1 MIVIKRDATGREVT
15 RYSAEEVLHRD
26 DENLCLRALFTRPQ
40 VKVGSIVLYCG
51 DIFTEWFYARR
62 WYNVFR
68 VQDGVTATLK
78 GWYCNFTRPA
88 EIDAEGVAADDLELD
103 LVVTPAR
110 EMQLLDLSE
119 YLALELSSA
128 ERYAVAAAYREI
140 RQLVE
145 VRECP
150 FHEPT

>member
-1 MIVIKRDATGREVT
+1 MVST
-15 RYSAEEVLHRD
+15 RAVGIMSSA
-26 DENLCLRALFTRPQ
+26 
-40 VKVGSIVLYCG
+40 
-51 DIFTEWFYARR
+51 W
-62 WYNVFR
+62 
-68 VQDGVTATLK
+68 QDGVTATLK

-128 ERYAVAAAYREI
+128 ERHAVAAAYREI
-140 RQLVE
+140 RQLRSRCVNVPSTNPQE
-145 VRECP
+145 RHDTNERVVTAKCKVMRARSV
-150 FHEPT
+150 